1 MYDEMDF
8 HEGLNDLVENI
19 TMVDTFSDS
28 DSNTSNEIS
37 RKQKKMLEE
46 IKKMDKGYHKIK
58 ITLNNKKKSIEL
70 YSTSIFP
77 GSKIRGAIGGS
88 YYSGFKV
95 GSRDED
101 LFFKIAC
108 STGDCKDNNIC
119 FFDTPEQFENH
130 MHTSIDQSVKEKWY
144 EKFNNERI
152 SRQST

>member
-1 MYDEMDF
+1 MYDEMEF
-8 HEGLNDLVENI
+8 HEELNDLAENI

-28 DSNTSNEIS
+28 ETTVSNEVS

-46 IKKMDKGYHKIK
+46 IKKMDKGYHKMNIL
-58 ITLNNKKKSIEL
+58 LNNKKKAIEF
-70 YSTSIFP
+70 YSTSLFP

-88 YYSGFKV
+88 YYPGFKV
-95 GSRDED
+95 GSREED

-130 MHTSIDQSVKEKWY
+130 MHISIDQSVKEKWY

>member
-1 MYDEMDF
+1 MYNEMDF
-8 HEGLNDLVENI
+8 QEELNDLAENI
-19 TMVDTFSDS
+19 TMDHYSDS
-28 DSNTSNEIS
+28 ETSASNEVS
-37 RKQKKMLEE
+37 RKQRKMLED
-46 IKKMDKGYHKIK
+46 IKKLDKGYNKINVM
-58 ITLNNKKKSIEL
+58 LNNKKKSIEF

-88 YYSGFKV
+88 YYPGFKV

-108 STGDCKDNNIC
+108 STGDCKNSNIC

-130 MHTSIDQSVKEKWY
+130 MHISIEQSVKERWY

-152 SRQST
+152 SRQKST

>member
-1 MYDEMDF
+1 MYSEM
-8 HEGLNDLVENI
+8 ELLEEMNDLAENI

-28 DSNTSNEIS
+28 DSSSSNQVS

-46 IKKMDKGYHKIK
+46 IKKMDKGYHKVYR
-58 ITLNNKKKSIEL
+58 TVDDKKKSIEF

-88 YYSGFKV
+88 YYPGFKV

-130 MHTSIDQSVKEKWY
+130 MHISIDQSVKEKWY

>member
-1 MYDEMDF
+1 MDF

>member
-1 MYDEMDF
+1 MEFDEEF
-8 HEGLNDLVENI
+8 NDLAENI

-28 DSNTSNEIS
+28 DSNTSNEVS
-37 RKQKKMLEE
+37 KKQKKMLEE
-46 IKKMDKGYHKIK
+46 IKKMDKGYHKIN
-58 ITLNNKKKSIEL
+58 ITLNNKKKAIEV

-88 YYSGFKV
+88 YYPGFKV

-108 STGDCKDNNIC
+108 STGECKDNNIC

-130 MHTSIDQSVKEKWY
+130 MHVAVDQSVKEKWY